1 MESKDL
7 GCLFGSALV
16 IILVIVVFSIQ
27 RCRDD
32 NADYQTT
39 GGNGYYTEIIDSCEY
54 LVRHEGYAGYMA
66 HKGNC
71 KFCEERR
78 KKNENR

>member
-1 MESKDL
+1 MEREGL
-7 GCLFGSALV
+7 GCLGVIALFIV
-16 IILVIVVFSIQ
+16 AIIILFGVQ
-27 RCRDD
+27 KCQDD

-39 GGNGYYTEIIDSCEY
+39 GGNGYNTEIIDSCEY
-54 LVRHEGYAGYMA
+54 LVRREGYAGYMA